1 MIIKKQIIKF
11 GFTLIEL
18 MITITIIVVLTMMTY
33 APYNYYQNK
42 AKLKITLRQVSQLLY
57 ESRNMAV
64 NWAVWTSW
72 NISIWV
78 YFDNSSFEK
87 NIVKVFSYPHDID
100 IVDINNIEWW
110 DIKLLQTITLQ
121 DWIQIDY
128 IDTKP
133 NMLFVFDAITWNLKY
148 YTWKLDKRENYID
161 NDNQIS
167 INFSYKWSNS
177 DNLKKE
183 IIYFTSTNIIDY

>member
-1 MIIKKQIIKF
+1 
-11 GFTLIEL
+11 
-18 MITITIIVVLTMMTY
+18 
-33 APYNYYQNK
+33 
-42 AKLKITLRQVSQLLY
+42 
-57 ESRNMAV
+57 MAV